1 LLSAQQSVV
10 FVVREGRVV
19 QTAVEAGDKL
29 GELLEIRAGAAAGDK
44 LVLRPPEKLRD
55 GMRVVSGA
63 R

>member
-1 LLSAQQSVV
+1 VV
-10 FVVREGRVV
+10 FVMREGRVV

-29 GELLEIRAGAAAGDK
+29 GELLEIRSGAAAGDK